1 MAQSARM
8 SAVKEPKYIEVAT
21 ILQCNGSRDEDI
33 EQNAD
38 LCGPCL
44 PRALLQEFFKI
55 GVEILCI

>member
-1 MAQSARM
+1 M

-21 ILQCNGSRDEDI
+21 ILQCNGSRDEDM